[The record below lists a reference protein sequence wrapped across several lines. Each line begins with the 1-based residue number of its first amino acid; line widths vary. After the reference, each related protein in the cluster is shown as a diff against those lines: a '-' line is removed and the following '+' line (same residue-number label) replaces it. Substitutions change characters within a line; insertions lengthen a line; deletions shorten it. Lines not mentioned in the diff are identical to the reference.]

1 MYFNRTTLTVFGS
14 TTLFVLL
21 WSSGAIF
28 AKWGLEH
35 ASPFAFL
42 VLRFALAFIVLS
54 ILGLCRRRWLPTPGT
69 RVRVAATGL
78 LLTGSYSILYLLAL
92 DQGITPGVL
101 ATLLGVQ
108 PILTLL
114 VVERRF
120 SIQRLTG
127 LGLAMCG
134 LVLVV
139 YQSTEMAR
147 FSVTGMLFALGA
159 LGCMTFGAILQKG
172 VKQAPIEVVPL
183 QYGMGLLLCMLF
195 VPFEPMKFELTT
207 NFLIPLA
214 WLGILMSVVA
224 TLLFC
229 RLIQVGNLVNVT
241 SLFYLVPAVTAAM
254 DYLFLGNRLAPAS
267 LIGMGAIF
275 LGLMQVFRTGAE

>member
-1 MYFNRTTLTVFGS
+1 MHFDRTTWTIFGS

-42 VLRFALAFIVLS
+42 VLRFALAFSLLFIV
-54 ILGLCRRRWLPTPGT
+54 GLFRRRWLPTPGT

-78 LLTGSYSILYLLAL
+78 LLTGSYSICYLLAL

-114 VVERRF
+114 LLERSF

-139 YQSTEMAR
+139 YQSIEMAR
-147 FSVTGMLFALGA
+147 FSITGM
-159 LGCMTFGAILQKG
+159 
-172 VKQAPIEVVPL
+172 VWAPSFS
-183 QYGMGLLLCMLF
+183 GSCRSF
-195 VPFEPMKFELTT
+195 VPER
-207 NFLIPLA
+207 N
-214 WLGILMSVVA
+214 
-224 TLLFC
+224 
-229 RLIQVGNLVNVT
+229 
-241 SLFYLVPAVTAAM
+241 
-254 DYLFLGNRLAPAS
+254 NRE
-267 LIGMGAIF
+267 
-275 LGLMQVFRTGAE
+275 R